1 MGRTVVSSL
10 SRKVA
15 RTRLAKQTSKI
26 SVAKSR
32 RWFTLK
38 VCRFGSNSISRREKT
53 LVWSQTLPSS
63 KWPLTLKFRQLR
75 KNLMKY
81 IFLNTLRTVKS

>member
-10 SRKVA
+10 SREVA
-15 RTRLAKQTSKI
+15 KTRLAKQTSKI
-26 SVAKSR
+26 SAAKSR

-53 LVWSQTLPSS
+53 LAWSQTLPSS